1 MDELAEMG
9 LDAGRQMVPV
19 FVRGHAACRSVG
31 EILTPVDPPEKW
43 YLVAHPGVSIPTP
56 VILKILNSR
65 AIRQKRSIENV
76 AKNVNSAMI
85 ARLSQETFSRG

>member
-9 LDAGRQMVPV
+9 LTLGADVPV
-19 FVRGHAACRSVG
+19 FVRGHAAFAEGVG
-31 EILTPVDPPEKW
+31 EILMPVDPPEKW

-65 AIRQKRSIENV
+65 AIRQKVNRNV
-76 AKNVNSAMI
+76 AKM
-85 ARLSQETFSRG
+85 